1 MIRVTAPTQLR
12 VTMRRSNVSDERAP
26 LIAGDDAAPWNVLH
40 DGVVVWA
47 SRDRER
53 RHVGLLIEI
62 PYVRRRFR
70 EPGDCFRLELSGCTR
85 FSYTPYDEEAIE
97 DPALIVAAAPDLAE
111 AKSEDGRMTIWGGAG
126 VLRLR
131 YDALALFLAPPFDGT
146 GACEPGISVSLAS
159 VESAARDYWNA
170 WRAHHARK
178 A

>member
-1 MIRVTAPTQLR
+1 
-12 VTMRRSNVSDERAP
+12 MRRSNVYDEHAP
-26 LIAGDDAAPWNVLH
+26 LIPGDDASPWNALH

-47 SRDRER
+47 SRDRAR
-53 RHVGLLIEI
+53 RHVSLLIEI

-70 EPGDCFRLELSGCTR
+70 EPGDCFRLELGGCTR

-97 DPALIVAAAPDLAE
+97 DTALIVAAAPDIAE

-131 YDALALFLAPPFDGT
+131 YDTLALSLAPPFDGD
-146 GACEPGISVSLAS
+146 GACEPGIPLSLAS
-159 VESAARDYWNA
+159 VASAARDYWDE